1 MGFQDAVK
9 KCLSNYANFGG
20 RAARSEFWWFA
31 LFVFLG
37 NFVLSLVDSLLFGTT
52 LDGQQ
57 YSVLGGL
64 FSLGMLIPSIAA
76 GVRRLHD
83 LDKSGWWYLLIF
95 IPIIGA
101 LVLLFF
107 FVQKGTDGGNRFGTD
122 PLSGDGALT

>member
-9 KCLSNYANFGG
+9 KCLSNYATFSG

-37 NFVLSLVDSLLFGTT
+37 NFVLSIVDSLLFGGMV
-52 LDGQQ
+52 DGQPV
-57 YSVLGGL
+57 SVLGGL
-64 FSLGMLIPSIAA
+64 FSLAMLLPSIAA

-83 LDKSGWWYLLIF
+83 RDMSGWWYLLIL

-101 LVLLFF
+101 LALLFF
-107 FVQKGTDGGNRFGTD
+107 FVQSGTNGSNRFGAD
-122 PLSGDGALT
+122 PLAGDNA